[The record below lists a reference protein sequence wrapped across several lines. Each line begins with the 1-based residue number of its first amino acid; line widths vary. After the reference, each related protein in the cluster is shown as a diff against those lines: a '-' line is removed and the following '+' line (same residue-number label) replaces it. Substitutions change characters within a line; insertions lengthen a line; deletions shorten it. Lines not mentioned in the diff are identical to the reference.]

1 MFYDIGATGEVDPLG
16 CSGLAVRVLPVPR
29 SHDNNAAT
37 VKGEEKPMRSHSYA
51 GTCLPVGADIT
62 RPSIARVNDYSL
74 GGKDNYD
81 VDRAAFERVL
91 AVAPQQRE
99 VSRMNR
105 DWLYRVV
112 RYLAGQAGID
122 QFLDVGAGLPAVVN
136 THEVAQLGNRTAR
149 VVYVDNDPLC
159 AAHGRAILAQ
169 NAFTHFVCGD
179 LLEQGTLLAHR
190 EVLRY
195 LELDRPVGLIVCG
208 LLHHLHD
215 ALDPAGV
222 MREYIE
228 RLPRGSYVAISH
240 FWDPAGEDPELHRL
254 AARLQRAL
262 VDGGL
267 GSGWYRTREQIR
279 AYFCGLELLEPGL
292 VHLDDWW
299 PAGPALQARPPE
311 ALMLGGLAH
320 KPTSVLSL
328 R

>member
-1 MFYDIGATGEVDPLG
+1 MSRTIRVPETGAR
-16 CSGLAVRVLPVPR
+16 A
-29 SHDNNAAT
+29 
-37 VKGEEKPMRSHSYA
+37 
-51 GTCLPVGADIT
+51 PVGADT
-62 RPSIARVNDYSL
+62 TKASIARTYDYSL

-112 RYLAGQAGID
+112 RYLAGRAGLD

-136 THEVAQLGNRTAR
+136 THEVAQLENRTAR

-159 AAHGRAILAQ
+159 AAHGRAMLAQ

-240 FWDPAGEDPELHRL
+240 FWDPAEEDPELHRL
-254 AARLQRAL
+254 AGRLQRAF
-262 VDGGL
+262 VECGL
-267 GSGWYRTREQIR
+267 GSGRYRTREQIR
-279 AYFCGLELLEPGL
+279 AYFGGLELLEPGL
-292 VHLDDWW
+292 AHLDDWW
-299 PAGPALQARPPE
+299 PAGPALQARPRR
-311 ALMLGGLAH
+311 L
-320 KPTSVLSL
+320 
-328 R
+328 